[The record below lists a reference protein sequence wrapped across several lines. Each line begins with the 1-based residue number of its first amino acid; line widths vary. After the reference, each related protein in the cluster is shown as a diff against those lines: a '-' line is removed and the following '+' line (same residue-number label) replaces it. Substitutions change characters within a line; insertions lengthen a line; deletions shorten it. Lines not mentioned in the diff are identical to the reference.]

1 LIETRKIYP
10 YHEPKRVII
19 NELYHEQRND
29 EPIYLGVEALVG
41 YGFKR

>member
-1 LIETRKIYP
+1 LIEARKIYP
-10 YHEPKRVII
+10 YHELKRVII